1 MNHYETVYIIH
12 PAIQEG
18 RLNDIITKVHNK
30 ISKLKG
36 EILYIENWGKK
47 KLAYAIDKQKYGT
60 YIMCQYTLDG
70 QAVKEIS
77 EELELN
83 SNILR
88 YLISKID
95 SSDVKEGSNKLSMP
109 EANDVSKSDASKSDV
124 KEEQN
129 EESATSD
136 AAEEQNKESAASD
149 AVEEQNK
156 ESATSDAA
164 EEQNE
169 ELAASSAVEEQNEE
183 SATSDTVEEQ
193 NEESATSDDDK

>member
-47 KLAYAIDKQKYGT
+47 KLSYAIDKQKYGT
-60 YIMCQYTLDG
+60 YIMCQYTIDG

-109 EANDVSKSDASKSDV
+109 ETKDVSESDESKDDV
-124 KEEQN
+124 KEEKN

-136 AAEEQNKESAASD
+136 EDVEEKNEESVTSDEDVEEKNEESAASD
-149 AVEEQNK
+149 
-156 ESATSDAA
+156 
-164 EEQNE
+164 
-169 ELAASSAVEEQNEE
+169 
-183 SATSDTVEEQ
+183 
-193 NEESATSDDDK
+193 DDK

>member
-18 RLNDIITKVHNK
+18 RMNDIITKVHNK

-70 QAVKEIS
+70 QFVKEIS

-109 EANDVSKSDASKSDV
+109 EANDVSKSDVSKANV
-124 KEEQN
+124 K
-129 EESATSD
+129 
-136 AAEEQNKESAASD
+136 
-149 AVEEQNK
+149 EEQNK
-156 ESATSDAA
+156 ESATSNAA

-169 ELAASSAVEEQNEE
+169 EPANSDATEEQNEE
-183 SATSDTVEEQ
+183 PATSDTAEEQNKEPATSDTVEEQ

>member
-18 RLNDIITKVHNK
+18 RLNDITTKVHNK

-70 QAVKEIS
+70 QAVEEIS
-77 EELELN
+77 QDLELN

-95 SSDVKEGSNKLSMP
+95 SSDVKEGSNKLNMP
-109 EANDVSKSDASKSDV
+109 EANDVSKSDESKADV
-124 KEEQN
+124 KEEKN
-129 EESATSD
+129 I
-136 AAEEQNKESAASD
+136 KESASSD
-149 AVEEQNK
+149 EDVEEK
-156 ESATSDAA
+156 E
-164 EEQNE
+164 EESV
-169 ELAASSAVEEQNEE
+169 SSGEDVEEKEEE
-183 SATSDTVEEQ
+183 SVPSDEDVEEK